1 MLELHTFFFA
11 LFCFLSVLEDYL
23 IFSEHWLV
31 IYSVLSQ
38 LVQSALTK
46 KPGGDRIVK
55 EYNRTK
61 GLTDSS
67 RRQMVN
73 ILTADMTETHG

>member
-1 MLELHTFFFA
+1 MLNKYQL
-11 LFCFLSVLEDYL
+11 
-23 IFSEHWLV
+23 
-31 IYSVLSQ
+31 VLSCPVPSQ
-38 LVQSALTK
+38 VVEAALTK

-55 EYNRTK
+55 EYSRTK

-73 ILTADMTETHG
+73 ILTADMTETYG